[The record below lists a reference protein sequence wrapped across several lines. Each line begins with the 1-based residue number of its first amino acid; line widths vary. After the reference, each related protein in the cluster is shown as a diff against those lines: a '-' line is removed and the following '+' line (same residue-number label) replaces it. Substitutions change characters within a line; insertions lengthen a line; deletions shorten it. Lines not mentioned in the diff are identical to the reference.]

1 MTTILTSSFGAWR
14 PSMGAPVV
22 TSLTV
27 PRWRPEAAS
36 WPRCELLTPKWSY
49 FKAEPEEFERRY
61 LEQLTRHGPRAI
73 AARLAQIAAY
83 SFAERQDT
91 VVLLCWE
98 ALASKCHR
106 QLAADWLLATTG
118 EIVREAT
125 A

>member
-1 MTTILTSSFGAWR
+1 
-14 PSMGAPVV
+14 MGARRHP
-22 TSLTV
+22 LTV

-36 WPRCELLTPKWSY
+36 RPRCERADAEAWSY
-49 FKAEPEEFERRY
+49 FKAEPRSSSGAYR
-61 LEQLTRHGPRAI
+61 EQLTRHGPRAI